1 VRDFK
6 KLLAW
11 QKADDLVV
19 LVYRATETFPSEEK
33 FGLTS
38 QLRRAAVSV
47 AANIAEG
54 SGRHTLKDFRHFLYQ
69 SRGSLSEV
77 EYYLHLSRRLDYLP
91 EPRQQKANTLCAEA
105 GKILQ
110 GLINSLTR
118 QMESGRKYN

>member
-1 VRDFK
+1 MRDFK

-91 EPRQQKANTLCAEA
+91 EPRQQKANALCAEV

>member
-1 VRDFK
+1 MRDFR

-11 QKADDLVV
+11 QKADDLTV
-19 LVYRATETFPSEEK
+19 LIYRATETFPSEEK

-54 SGRHTLKDFRHFLYQ
+54 SGRHSLKDFRRFLYLA
-69 SRGSLSEV
+69 RGSLSEV
-77 EYYLHLSRRLDYLP
+77 QYYLHLSQRLDYLS
-91 EPRQQKANTLCAEA
+91 EQHQREA
-105 GKILQ
+105 DARRADTGKILQ

-118 QMESGRKYN
+118 QMKSGRKYN

>member
-1 VRDFK
+1 MRDFR

-11 QKADDLVV
+11 QKADDLTVMI
-19 LVYRATETFPSEEK
+19 YHATEHFPSEEK

-54 SGRHTLKDFRHFLYQ
+54 SGRHSLKDFRRFLYLA
-69 SRGSLSEV
+69 RGSLSEV
-77 EYYLHLSRRLDYLP
+77 QYYLHLSKRLGYLP
-91 EPRQQKANTLCAEA
+91 ENRQQATSALCAET
-105 GKILQ
+105 GKTLQ

-118 QMESGRKYN
+118 QMKSGRKYN

>member
-1 VRDFK
+1 MRDFR

-11 QKADDLVV
+11 QRADDLTV
-19 LVYRATETFPSEEK
+19 LVYRATEDFPSEEK

-54 SGRHTLKDFRHFLYQ
+54 SGRHSLKDFRRFLYLA
-69 SRGSLSEV
+69 RGSLSEV
-77 EYYLHLSRRLDYLP
+77 QYYLHLSKRLDYLLKKD
-91 EPRQQKANTLCAEA
+91 QQEAKALCDET

-118 QMESGRKYN
+118 QIKSGRKYN